1 MTKTEIGCIFF
12 DLHRQQNYH
21 FELHCNGFV
30 SKLSITI
37 ANSRWT
43 RDEQRSIVVTLLWRI
58 YIVICAKFQWEKIIY
73 RFFTLILLY
82 LRNLCAS
89 VFEAH
94 MNSPIKNRN
103 SDILFQFFFRL
114 MFLLLNISFH
124 FLWMEFS
131 VAFLCSAS
139 SIHLICLHDAF
150 FHSRVNFVGMSEVDF
165 KKISYLLASE
175 TANVYN
181 WIFVFRFPLC
191 WFIVCSILIRV
202 IFASLFVGS
211 QSSHF
216 FSSTIPSIQYHI
228 NWLNYNNLSKPK

>member
-1 MTKTEIGCIFF
+1 MNSWRTTINCSRFAIG
-12 DLHRQQNYH
+12 
-21 FELHCNGFV
+21 V
-30 SKLSITI
+30 SYCHLCTI
-37 ANSRWT
+37 S
-43 RDEQRSIVVTLLWRI
+43 LG
-58 YIVICAKFQWEKIIY
+58 KIIY
-73 RFFTLILLY
+73 GFFTLILLY
-82 LRNLCAS
+82 LSNLCAS
-89 VFEAH
+89 GFEAH
-94 MNSPIKNRN
+94 INSPIKNRN
-103 SDILFQFFFRL
+103 SDILFQMFFFCW
-114 MFLLLNISFH
+114 MFLLLDISFH

-150 FHSRVNFVGMSEVDF
+150 FRSRVNFVGMSEVDF
-165 KKISYLLASE
+165 KKISYLLASD

-216 FSSTIPSIQYHI
+216 FFIYHSFYSISHKLIELQQFIEAKINRLPSI
-228 NWLNYNNLSKPK
+228 NY